1 MVLLNASRTAISL
14 SIKSQPPR
22 QYKYKL
28 KASRETLTQPHKHR
42 HTNRHTHIDI
52 LMMAS
57 QSSSTTG
64 YTATAPGAKKHNVAL
79 RTAAPSGAATSR
91 PPRTSGGTPAP
102 PRSQP
107 SATPPNAST
116 PHGHA
121 LSKAFGGTPLQKNE
135 RKAPPSQAKRAPPA
149 EQPRPG
155 QAQTSG
161 QKAAAP
167 QVGKG
172 RPSYSKGLQKS
183 QDEFQVVKAPT
194 MLKGEKPAPTS
205 SPLIELMKSS
215 EQALAMGKYQEKY

>member
-1 MVLLNASRTAISL
+1 MR
-14 SIKSQPPR
+14 
-22 QYKYKL
+22 
-28 KASRETLTQPHKHR
+28 
-42 HTNRHTHIDI
+42 IDI

-57 QSSSTTG
+57 QYSSTTG
-64 YTATAPGAKKHNVAL
+64 NTATAPGVKIQNVAL
-79 RTAAPSGAATSR
+79 RIAAPPGAATSQ

-107 SATPPNAST
+107 SAAPPHACTPP
-116 PHGHA
+116 GHA
-121 LSKAFGGTPLQKNE
+121 FSNAFGGTSLQQNE
-135 RKAPPSQAKRAPPA
+135 RKAPPAQAQRAPPV

-155 QAQTSG
+155 QAQTSS

-172 RPSYSKGLQKS
+172 RPSSSKGLQKS

-205 SPLIELMKSS
+205 TP
-215 EQALAMGKYQEKY
+215 